1 MKINPNNLPNDVES
15 LKALVQKQQNL
26 LDEKQAEVDKKQ
38 ARVEQLEEQWRLFLH
53 RKFASQSEKAPG
65 QGELFNETE
74 ETAEDPILELD
85 AEAILSPETKT
96 KAKTRGRKPLPSEL
110 PRVKV
115 IHDLPESER
124 QCPCGCQLSEIGEET
139 SEQLDIIPAKIRVL
153 QHIQKKY
160 ACKACEDKVKTAFKP
175 AQPIPKSNASAGLLA
190 HIAVSKYQDALPLY
204 RQEGMFKRVGIHL
217 PRQTLANWVIR
228 SSELLQPLINLM
240 RDQLLAS
247 PVIHCDET
255 VVKVLKEP
263 DKPASSQSYMWVQ
276 VAGPPQQRIIL
287 FDYDQ
292 SRSGQV
298 PLRLL
303 SGYQGYLQTDGYEG
317 YNAVASQPGV
327 TQLCCMAHARRK
339 FMEAKKAQPKAKAKT
354 RSKVD
359 VAIDMIGKLYG
370 LERAY
375 QDATPENRYQM
386 RQEKAKPVL
395 EKLRHWLDKTL
406 PAVPPTTLLGKAL
419 NYLHKYWSRLTTYLE
434 DGRLNIDNNIAENA
448 IRPFVIGRKNWLF
461 SDTPR
466 GAHASARIYSVIE
479 TAKANGLEP
488 YAYLKQLFTELPR
501 VSSVDDVEALLPWNQ
516 NLTTLLMNETLPQ
529 GGV

>member
-1 MKINPNNLPNDVES
+1 MKITPDNLPDDVES
-15 LKALVQKQQNL
+15 LKALVQEQQVL
-26 LDEKQAEVDKKQ
+26 LDKKQ
-38 ARVEQLEEQWRLFLH
+38 ARVEHLEEQWRLFLH

-65 QGELFNETE
+65 QGELFDEAE
-74 ETAEDPILELD
+74 AAAEDPIIELD
-85 AEAILSPETKT
+85 AEATPSSETKT

-115 IHDLPESER
+115 IYDLPESEL
-124 QCPCGCQLSEIGEET
+124 QCPCGCQLTEMGEET

-160 ACKACEDKVKTAFKP
+160 ACKACEGNIKIATKP

-190 HIAVSKYQDALPLY
+190 HVAVSKYQDALPLY
-204 RQEGMFKRVGIHL
+204 RQEGMFNRVGIHL
-217 PRQTLANWVIR
+217 PRQTLANWMTRV
-228 SSELLQPLINLM
+228 SELLQPLINLM
-240 RDQLLAS
+240 RDRLLES

-276 VAGPPQQRIIL
+276 VAGPPQQRIVL

-303 SGYQGYLQTDGYEG
+303 SGYQGYLHTDGYEG
-317 YNAVASQPGV
+317 YNAVASQPGI

-339 FMEAKKAQPKAKAKT
+339 FMEAKKAQPKNKVKT
-354 RSKVD
+354 RGKAD

-375 QDATPENRYQM
+375 KSAKPETRYQM
-386 RQEKAKPVL
+386 RQEKAKPVID
-395 EKLRHWLDKTL
+395 KLRKWLDKTVST
-406 PAVPPTTLLGKAL
+406 VPPTTLLGKAL
-419 NYLHKYWSRLTTYLE
+419 HYMDKYWSRLTIYLD
-434 DGRLNIDNNIAENA
+434 DGQLQIDNNVAENA
-448 IRPFVIGRKNWLF
+448 IRPFVVGRKNWLF
-461 SDTPR
+461 SDTPK
-466 GAHASARIYSVIE
+466 GAHTSARIYSVIE

-488 YAYLKQLFTELPR
+488 YAYLKQLFTQLPL
-501 VSSVDDVEALLPWNQ
+501 VANVNDVEALLPWNQ
-516 NLTTLLMNETLPQ
+516 DLTTLLMNETLPQ
-529 GGV
+529 GVN